1 MSDPLAFSP
10 QVAHIEPEQN
20 GELEKL
26 QPATYLERWNTIFV
40 AAGLFWMLC
49 VTTVLLWYYVQH
61 LPPTPSTAGL
71 SAAQVKDALDTQKVV
86 YDQYRQSLTDVFDL
100 LVTRT
105 VLPILALLLGYLF
118 GKTPSRSSS

>member
-1 MSDPLAFSP
+1 MSEPAAISP
-10 QVAHIEPEQN
+10 QVEHIEPGQN

-26 QPATYLERWNTIFV
+26 QPASYLERWNTIFV

-49 VTTVLLWYYVQH
+49 VTTFLLWYYVKH
-61 LPPTPSTAGL
+61 LPVAPSTAGL
-71 SAAQVKDALDTQKVV
+71 SAAQVKDVLETQKAV

-105 VLPILALLLGYLF
+105 VLPLLALLLGYLF
-118 GKTPSRSSS
+118 GKTPSRSV